1 MANRKRII
9 AVDLDGTLVHY
20 DGWKGIHNIG
30 PVIPEI
36 ANAMEAAQRE
46 GAEVHLFTARVSDP
60 DDAAEAHAII
70 NDWATK
76 NGFTFASITAVK
88 HKFFTEFWDDRA
100 IQVIPNSGMFVLNE
114 HTDDVCLND
123 RDDHGYSEQHKDDYR
138 NEADKRMNDHQL
150 MQELVQG
157 GDPLFTPAEEEPRT
171 PTSALD
177 IQEGGQHY
185 KKYAIQPIEFVV
197 RNNVP
202 TLESNALKYI
212 LRHGDKNKMEDLRKA
227 RHYLELMAEMYY
239 GEKL

>member
-1 MANRKRII
+1 MANNKRII
-9 AVDLDGTLVHY
+9 AVDLDGTLAHY
-20 DGWKGIHNIG
+20 DSWKGIDHIG
-30 PVIPEI
+30 PVVPEV
-36 ANAMEAAQRE
+36 ANAMELAQRE
-46 GAEVHLFTARVSDP
+46 GADIWIFTSRVSDP
-60 DDAAEAHAII
+60 ADAEQAGKVVH
-70 NDWATK
+70 NWLVK
-76 NGFTFASITAVK
+76 NNFQFEGITAVK

-100 IQVIPNSGMFVLNE
+100 VQVIRNSGMFVLNE
-114 HTDDVCLND
+114 HTDEVCLND
-123 RDDHGYSEQHKDDYR
+123 GDDYHKQ
-138 NEADKRMNDHQL
+138 ADQRMNDHQL
-150 MQELVQG
+150 MQEIVHG
-157 GDPLFTPAEEEPRT
+157 GEPLFTPAEEPRT
-171 PTSALD
+171 PASALD